1 MHMKEANV
9 TLESQFLSNQSD
21 WQKIDAEDLN
31 KVWQEDSDRGL
42 PVFFREGDEI
52 TFGTAVKTV
61 PFKTGTGSIS
71 HIGHISARCERFG
84 WFWFP
89 LNIFRRIPLDEE
101 RDLLFTSDNAFG
113 QKLLAPMRDI
123 QRADKVSGKTIKVTG
138 VLDLHKP
145 GFDRKANKPDYDNPV
160 RLICYTFSEK
170 K

>member
-1 MHMKEANV
+1 MKEATTV
-9 TLESQFLSNQSD
+9 LESQFLSNQSD

-31 KVWQEDSDRGL
+31 KVWHEDSDRGL
-42 PVFFREGDEI
+42 PVFFRKDDEI
-52 TFGTAVKTV
+52 TFGKAVKTV
-61 PFKTGTGSIS
+61 PFKTGTGSTS
-71 HIGHISARCERFG
+71 YIGHIAARCERFG

-101 RDLLFTSDNAFG
+101 RDALFTSDNAFG
-113 QKLLAPMRDI
+113 QKLLVPMRDI
-123 QRADKVSGKTIKVTG
+123 QRAEMVSGKTVKVTG

-160 RLICYTFSEK
+160 RLICYTFVEK